1 MNLIKIV
8 IKNIRIT
15 LQRQSIL
22 RGIIKMPMFA
32 LNEKQDF

>member
-1 MNLIKIV
+1 
-8 IKNIRIT
+8 
-15 LQRQSIL
+15 QRQSIL